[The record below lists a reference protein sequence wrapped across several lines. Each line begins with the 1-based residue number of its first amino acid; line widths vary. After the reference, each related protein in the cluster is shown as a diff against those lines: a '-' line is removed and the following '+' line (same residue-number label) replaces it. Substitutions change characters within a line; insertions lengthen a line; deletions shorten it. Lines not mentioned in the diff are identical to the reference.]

1 MYRYPSLRVA
11 YIDEKELREKDKIHK
26 EYYSVLIK
34 AVNGLDEV
42 NYICSLNLKL
52 TPNHGS
58 GSFYA
63 AI

>member
-11 YIDEKELREKDKIHK
+11 YVDEKEVREKDKIHK

-42 NYICSLNLKL
+42 YGLITMK
-52 TPNHGS
+52 
-58 GSFYA
+58 
-63 AI
+63 

>member
-11 YIDEKELREKDKIHK
+11 YIDEKEVREKDKIHK

-42 NYICSLNLKL
+42 NF
-52 TPNHGS
+52 
-58 GSFYA
+58 FYLFA
-63 AI
+63 KPQANSKSWVG